1 MCVDPASGRLL
12 AGNRDMEAPEF
23 IEALIRVA
31 ADVGTKV
38 ESHDALMRK
47 SPRNQITSSESN
59 HEMRWRLC
67 KEP

>member
-1 MCVDPASGRLL
+1 VELTGCACRCEDIFKKSNMFVDPASGRLL

-38 ESHDALMRK
+38 VTM
-47 SPRNQITSSESN
+47 P
-59 HEMRWRLC
+59 
-67 KEP
+67 

>member
-38 ESHDALMRK
+38 ESYDAPMRNYRHGIK
-47 SPRNQITSSESN
+47 S
-59 HEMRWRLC
+59 RLR
-67 KEP
+67 KATTK